1 METIKFKGGKNMN
14 KLVSGLVKSA
24 IVAAIGFVAG
34 ITIAEKS
41 ARKEEKELIEVEAK

>member
-14 KLVSGLVKSA
+14 KLVSGLVKGVV
-24 IVAAIGFVAG
+24 VAAVGFIAG

-41 ARKEEKELIEVEAK
+41 TRKEEKELVAVEAK

>member
-1 METIKFKGGKNMN
+1 MN

-41 ARKEEKELIEVEAK
+41 ARKEDRELAAVEAK